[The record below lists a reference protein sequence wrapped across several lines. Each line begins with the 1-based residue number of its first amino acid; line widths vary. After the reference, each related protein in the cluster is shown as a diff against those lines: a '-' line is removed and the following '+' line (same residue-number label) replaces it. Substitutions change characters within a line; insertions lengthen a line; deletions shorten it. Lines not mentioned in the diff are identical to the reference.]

1 MKCLKNFS
9 SALCMILI
17 FSCVMISCGEDNE
30 EIFPTPPTPSTSSPT
45 IILSAEALTLEI
57 GETYT
62 LVASFDPSDTPNKA
76 HTWTSSDPSV
86 VTVDETGLLN
96 ALKIGEAVITATALD
111 GGNTAQCKVS
121 VVEEI
126 IPITSI
132 TLDRNN
138 ASIII
143 GEKIALNPTVAP
155 NNTTEII
162 TWNSSNAGIASVD
175 EKGNVLAISIGTA
188 NITASNSDGSISAT
202 CEVEVVGRSV
212 TLNHPEVNN
221 ITQNSANIKGSITNM
236 GMTIEES
243 GICYSTEPTPTIEN
257 NCIPLNQTEFE
268 YKLSSLVPETT
279 YYVRLYA
286 VVNGET
292 SYSSQ
297 LDFTTLGEIVTNFE
311 VTKISKNSV
320 TLTSPAPYGID
331 TINVC
336 YSTHPN
342 PLITDNITKA
352 IKNQDDNKLYLN
364 IVGLEYGTTYY
375 IRPYGIASANVEYY
389 DNETSVT
396 TLGNGNGDIVLQHEP
411 IKLIYPYP
419 FHLYVTVDYEI
430 KIEGL
435 YSVQCATTYDPDL
448 YASDI
453 NGNFSEL
460 IYVNSGSGQ
469 FHIKCHGYQ
478 DKTDINNIFYK
489 YNTGIIFTNLE
500 TGVIYEYLISGEYHR
515 Y

>member
-96 ALKIGEAVITATALD
+96 ALKVGDAVITATALD

-268 YKLSSLVPETT
+268 YKLSNLVPETT

-292 SYSSQ
+292 A
-297 LDFTTLGEIVTNFE
+297 
-311 VTKISKNSV
+311 K
-320 TLTSPAPYGID
+320 P
-331 TINVC
+331 
-336 YSTHPN
+336 
-342 PLITDNITKA
+342 PL
-352 IKNQDDNKLYLN
+352 LSL
-364 IVGLEYGTTYY
+364 L
-375 IRPYGIASANVEYY
+375 
-389 DNETSVT
+389 
-396 TLGNGNGDIVLQHEP
+396 L
-411 IKLIYPYP
+411 
-419 FHLYVTVDYEI
+419 HLM
-430 KIEGL
+430 
-435 YSVQCATTYDPDL
+435 A
-448 YASDI
+448 
-453 NGNFSEL
+453 
-460 IYVNSGSGQ
+460 
-469 FHIKCHGYQ
+469 
-478 DKTDINNIFYK
+478 
-489 YNTGIIFTNLE
+489 
-500 TGVIYEYLISGEYHR
+500 
-515 Y
+515 